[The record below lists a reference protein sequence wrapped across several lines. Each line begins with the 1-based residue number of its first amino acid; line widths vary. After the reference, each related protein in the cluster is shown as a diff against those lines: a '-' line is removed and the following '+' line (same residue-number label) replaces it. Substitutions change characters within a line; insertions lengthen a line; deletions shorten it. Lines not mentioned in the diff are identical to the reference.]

1 MDFSFEYD
9 TQQSNG
15 FFEDLEQVFIDSNL
29 NKNSN
34 TICYESEHH
43 IRDNV
48 NTVDNGNDSVN
59 NNENCNGYDFN
70 PNDFDCLTNEDL
82 LKDISFSNEEKIPFD
97 LETSLSTLSDGNN
110 GEDIIE
116 NSFQLPDFPDINL
129 NLESNELD
137 LNVLPTQL
145 PNKVPLLQETNGAN
159 ESNCGNI
166 IKNSDDYDL
175 TNFDQDL
182 IKINIEQ
189 NSNSNSI
196 SSTNSSK
203 LLSSP
208 TLFDTNS
215 NSKIKNNNQINN
227 NNKIK
232 SNNNNKTKSSNKTKN
247 NNKSK
252 NNNKRKN
259 NNNYRIAGD
268 EISNIINNNKKPN
281 PRKRRL
287 RNTKSNKLKR
297 TDSYI
302 IESGKEVFKLL
313 TGQLWVISGGAPQ
326 KVLTPYT
333 KELAKN
339 IGNVFTANKLEIDDF
354 QSQLKYLLSNS
365 RRTFTEFILEV
376 LISVL
381 SLHYSTETTPEITIK
396 FRRILKDVITIN
408 KNPNSNTNTNTKRNT
423 HKKNGNNKGSLQD
436 GQLSDGKQNKEPES
450 TGIKLQLEQIYNEIF
465 TQDVLMY
472 WFDKRFIDRLSSFF
486 PVEEQ
491 QKFFSKHLFF
501 LGKSKFILTCLLIA
515 KDLIKPHG
523 IVEQYHQSVNL
534 KYDGNTL
541 NLYCNNRGK
550 KLKLVKKLITK
561 YSLNNGNYWSV
572 ISKDYISRIKFTIE
586 NICQFSPFKQIFENN
601 KLVQLSKKN
610 NFNHP
615 HKKRT
620 LASKDN
626 EVQVQINVDW
636 LTKTGVF

>member
-9 TQQSNG
+9 TQQFNG

-29 NKNSN
+29 NQNSN
-34 TICYESEHH
+34 TILYEEEHRNSDKV
-43 IRDNV
+43 IS
-48 NTVDNGNDSVN
+48 GNDNDTIS
-59 NNENCNGYDFN
+59 
-70 PNDFDCLTNEDL
+70 NDFDMLANENL
-82 LKDISFSNEEKIPFD
+82 EKSISFSSEENIPFD
-97 LETSLSTLSDGNN
+97 LDNPLPTFKDDKN

-116 NSFQLPDFPDINL
+116 NNFQFLEFPVTNL
-129 NLESNELD
+129 NSESNGLD
-137 LNVLPTQL
+137 LNIIPTQL
-145 PNKVPLLQETNGAN
+145 QNKQRFTKETNREYKPN
-159 ESNCGNI
+159 SCDNNDKDKNI
-166 IKNSDDYDL
+166 S
-175 TNFDQDL
+175 
-182 IKINIEQ
+182 IEQ
-189 NSNSNSI
+189 NSNSI
-196 SSTNSSK
+196 SSTNSSSS
-203 LLSSP
+203 LLSSTFFEP
-208 TLFDTNS
+208 NCNTNS
-215 NSKIKNNNQINN
+215 NNQNSNKIKNNNQINN

-232 SNNNNKTKSSNKTKN
+232 NNSNNRNNKTKTNDRCKSNNRCKKTNNSETVDDLSNIKN
-247 NNKSK
+247 NKQS
-252 NNNKRKN
+252 
-259 NNNYRIAGD
+259 
-268 EISNIINNNKKPN
+268 N

-287 RNTKSNKLKR
+287 RNKKSNQQNS

-313 TGQLWVISGGAPQ
+313 TGQLWTIAGGAPQ
-326 KVLTPYT
+326 KVLTPFT

-339 IGNVFTANKLEIDDF
+339 IGNVFKANELEIENF

-365 RRTFTEFILEV
+365 RRTFTEFILEI

-381 SLHYSTETTPEITIK
+381 SLHYSSETTPEITIK

-408 KNPNSNTNTNTKRNT
+408 KNKNTNTNMNMNMKCKGGNSKDNLQNDQLRNE
-423 HKKNGNNKGSLQD
+423 N
-436 GQLSDGKQNKEPES
+436 QNKEQES
-450 TGIKLQLEQIYNEIF
+450 NGIKLQLEQIYHDIF

-501 LGKSKFILTCLLIA
+501 LGKSKFILSCLLLA
-515 KDLIKPHG
+515 KDLMKPHG
-523 IVEQYHQSVNL
+523 IVEQYNQLINV
-534 KYDGNTL
+534 KYDENPL

-550 KLKLVKKLITK
+550 KLKLVKNLITK

-572 ISKDYISRIKFTIE
+572 ISKDYISRIKFTTE

-610 NFNHP
+610 NLDHP

-636 LTKTGVF
+636 LTKTGIF